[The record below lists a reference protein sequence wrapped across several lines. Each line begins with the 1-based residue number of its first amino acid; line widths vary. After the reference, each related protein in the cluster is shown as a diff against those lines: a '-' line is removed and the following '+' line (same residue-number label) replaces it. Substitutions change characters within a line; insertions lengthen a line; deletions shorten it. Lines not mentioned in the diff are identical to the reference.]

1 MRSLKL
7 AMRDHCLAPDGSQGC
22 FPAAHGEEDALNANE
37 FCPRRKT
44 RFPASLYIIG
54 VPLNR
59 IFEHLD
65 ATIAEA
71 TPLYELCSS
80 LLQARSE

>member
-1 MRSLKL
+1 MNS
-7 AMRDHCLAPDGSQGC
+7 MHEMIDGLLSG
-22 FPAAHGEEDALNANE
+22 
-37 FCPRRKT
+37 K
-44 RFPASLYIIG
+44 IVG

-71 TPLYELCSS
+71 TPLYELCCSV
-80 LLQARSE
+80 LQAGSE